1 MRYLIALALL
11 FGACESPHR
20 IARTVEGLAR
30 LKEWPASRILQGAQP
45 EGEVAFR
52 NLAAL
57 GVTTV
62 LSVDGA
68 APDVEGAQR
77 HGLAYFHVPIGYD
90 GIARDKALQIIKAV
104 RDAKGKVYMHCH
116 HGRHRGPT
124 AVMVSRIALDGIS
137 NEDAVRCMEESGTSP
152 KYVGLYRDVRAFK
165 VPTEAEIDAAPTA
178 PSKVVPEGVRAAMV
192 GVSHRFEFLKKS
204 KSQNWKVLAD
214 SPDVSPPHEAR
225 MLWELFREAARLDE
239 AKQKGPDF
247 RIFLRQGE
255 DAAVSLEKA
264 LRAADH
270 TEATKAYKRVKA
282 SCNACHAEFR
292 N

>member
-11 FGACESPHR
+11 FSACGSPHR

-45 EGEVAFR
+45 DGEVAFR
-52 NLAAL
+52 NLAAM

-62 LSVDGA
+62 VSVDGA

-77 HGLAYFHVPIGYD
+77 HGLEYVHVPIGYD
-90 GIARDKALQIIKAV
+90 GIARDKALQIIRAV
-104 RDAKGKVYMHCH
+104 RDAKGKVYVHCH

-137 NEDAVRCMEESGTSP
+137 HEDAVRCMEESGTSP
-152 KYVGLYRDVRAFK
+152 MYIGLYRDVRAFAR
-165 VPTEAEIDAAPTA
+165 PTMAEIDAAPTA
-178 PSKVVPEGVRAAMV
+178 PSRVVPDGVRATMV
-192 GVSHRFEFLKKS
+192 GVSDRFELLKES
-204 KSQNWKVLAD
+204 KSQNWKVPAD

-225 MLWELFREAARLDE
+225 MLWELFREVARLDE
-239 AKQKGPDF
+239 AKKKGPDF
-247 RIFLRQGE
+247 RIFLKQGE

-270 TEATKAYKRVKA
+270 AGAAKAYRRVKA